1 MGLAGWVLRHRA
13 KRISRGGINDLFI
26 KVIFLVSL
34 EVKYQDEY
42 PPMKLSLSPKSL
54 KRSITVLVALGLAL
68 GATAAANTSANA
80 AASYRFSIALI
91 GDMPYDAKGQAQTP
105 AVINDINAS
114 NSRIVLFDGD
124 TMSGKGDKCEDAA
137 YTRIKTDFF
146 DKFAKPIFYSVGDN
160 EWVDC
165 DRAVKGGFDPNNRLA
180 LVRSTY
186 FQKADGSYINL
197 GTPLSRIG
205 VEHDAKYPEM
215 QMFTYNG
222 ITFILPHIPGSANNS
237 AVATPTFKTYNDKA
251 TDGDDAEYKA
261 RDAANVAWINKGFAK
276 AKADGSVGVIV
287 VAQANMDW
295 EGYLRDLAAPNNE
308 NTAAYAAVKQ
318 ALLTNTIKFGKPVL
332 LQNGDEHWY
341 QVDMPMNETAGKLVE
356 KDKGSLVENFTR
368 VQTFG
373 SGFNHWV
380 ELVVDPHSKNLWN
393 FKVHIVPSN
402 LDVHTPAA

>member
-1 MGLAGWVLRHRA
+1 
-13 KRISRGGINDLFI
+13 
-26 KVIFLVSL
+26 
-34 EVKYQDEY
+34 
-42 PPMKLSLSPKSL
+42 MKLTLTPKSI
-54 KRSITVLVALGLAL
+54 KRSIAILVAAGLAI
-68 GATAAANTSANA
+68 GATAALNTPANA
-80 AASYRFSIALI
+80 AASYRFSIALT
-91 GDMPYDAKGQAQTP
+91 GDMPYDTKGQNQTP
-105 AVINDINAS
+105 AVIADINAS
-114 NSRIVLFDGD
+114 NAKIVLFDGD

-137 YTRIKTDFF
+137 YARIKTDFF

-165 DRAVKGGFDPNNRLA
+165 DRAVKGGFDPNSRLA

-197 GTPLSRIG
+197 GTPASRIG
-205 VEHDAKYPEM
+205 VIHDAKYPEM
-215 QMFTYNG
+215 QMFSYKG
-222 ITFILPHIPGSANNS
+222 ITVIIPHVPGSANNA

-251 TDGDDAEYKA
+251 TDGDDVEYKA

-276 AKADGSVGVIV
+276 AEADGSAGVIV
-287 VAQANMDW
+287 LLQANMDW
-295 EGYLRDLAAPNNE
+295 EGYARDAAVPNNE
-308 NTAAYAAVKQ
+308 NTAAFAAVKQ
-318 ALLTNTIKFGKPVL
+318 ALLTNTIKFKKPVL

-380 ELVVDPHSKNLWN
+380 ELIVDPHSKQLWN
-393 FKVHIVPSN
+393 FKVHIIPGNV
-402 LDVHTPAA
+402 DVHTPAA